1 MKAFI
6 LSTDSELISL
16 VGRACERHHPPV
28 MAMQGLPSMSAEG
41 GFVAPGNPDVL
52 VFDASSYP
60 GEGVSMLERLG
71 LHTACWQYA
80 PVNAV
85 PRAASRSRFG
95 VLATV
100 LP

>member
-60 GEGVSMLERLG
+60 GEGVSMLERL
-71 LHTACWQYA
+71 AQQFPKAVMPCVPVYA
-80 PVNAV
+80 
-85 PRAASRSRFG
+85 RSCRC
-95 VLATV
+95 
-100 LP
+100 P